1 VAKIV
6 KTLADDTKTLAD
18 NLFAARHTFLCP
30 RVVATPICFIIKK
43 TIYMTNEL
51 IEKRLEQIEK
61 LLPGR
66 KDVFTFEGC
75 CRYTGISRTYMYKLT
90 GTNRIPHFKQ
100 HGKIIY
106 FSKAE
111 IDAWLMKNP
120 VKTTEAIDREAT
132 AYLMSGQHKRK

>member
-1 VAKIV
+1 
-6 KTLADDTKTLAD
+6 
-18 NLFAARHTFLCP
+18 
-30 RVVATPICFIIKK
+30 
-43 TIYMTNEL
+43 MNEL

-61 LLPGR
+61 LLLGQ
-66 KDVFTFEGC
+66 KDVFTFEEC
-75 CRYTGISRTYMYKLT
+75 CLYAGILRTYMYKLT
-90 GTNRIPHFKQ
+90 CTNRVPHFKP

-120 VKTTEAIDREAT
+120 VKTTEAVDREAT